1 MVLMSNLMLGRYRLT
16 HFTTTLL
23 ILLLSTT
30 SALAQGDDAQDTSAP
45 PPAQTTTDTERKE
58 RARETTPPL
67 KEATQ
72 QAEEDGEDTTALIPP
87 PEQLEASLQQKVE
100 LPDALPVGE
109 PLKLT
114 LEVTHPQGALIQPPE
129 ITGTQRWS
137 LASSR
142 ILSAGGESL
151 PTHTT
156 IELLLV
162 PTIVGTSQIPPMP
175 LLVLGDGGDRVVLKT
190 DPLEVKVITTLAQD
204 DPLEFR
210 AARPPVPIY
219 TVDYT
224 PLWVGLGAGAT
235 LLLGLVGLLLLRRRL
250 DARPEPAAE
259 PRDIYEV
266 ALEKLEELERS
277 DLLERGQLVFYYTQ
291 MSEAVR
297 EYLGAR
303 YGFPGTEL
311 TSTEIMIRLHAV
323 RWPHGLSEREIED
336 WLRRCDRVKFADMR
350 PEGEASR
357 AALRQAYTILELT
370 RPKQEEQEQEQG
382 AEQQDGSPAAEVA
395 DASLPPRRQRRNAPS
410 LEPPRAA
417 ALSERAGEQE
427 SAPPK
432 EPEEKQEDASPEGED
447 ASEPIASKEEVMT
460 PPAEDVAEIE
470 APARSGGPVFGV
482 LDWDTLSSIVDEADN
497 EEEE

>member
-16 HFTTTLL
+16 YFSTALL
-23 ILLLSTT
+23 FLLSSTT
-30 SALAQGDDAQDTSAP
+30 SALAQSAEPQDPSAP
-45 PPAQTTTDTERKE
+45 PSAQTTIDSKATTTPPVDEVARTDDADED
-58 RARETTPPL
+58 AETTP
-67 KEATQ
+67 
-72 QAEEDGEDTTALIPP
+72 LIPP

-100 LPDALPVGE
+100 LPEALPVGE
-109 PLKLT
+109 PLLIT

-142 ILSAGGESL
+142 ILSSGGESL
-151 PTHTT
+151 PTRTT

-190 DPLEVKVITTLAQD
+190 DPLELKVISTLAQD
-204 DPLEFR
+204 DPLEFH

-224 PLWVGLGAGAT
+224 PLWVGLGSGGA
-235 LLLGLVGLLLLRRRL
+235 LLLGLIGFLLFRRRL
-250 DARPEPAAE
+250 AARPEPEPE

-266 ALEKLEELERS
+266 AIEKLQELERS
-277 DLLERGQLVFYYTQ
+277 DLLENGKLKLYYTH

-323 RWPHGLSEREIED
+323 RWPKGLGERDVEE

-350 PEGEASR
+350 PGNESSKD
-357 AALRQAYTILELT
+357 ALRKAYSILELT
-370 RPKQEEQEQEQG
+370 RPKPEEE
-382 AEQQDGSPAAEVA
+382 EQQDGAKSGEQDAAQAEESS
-395 DASLPPRRQRRNAPS
+395 SLPPRRQRRNAPS
-410 LEPPRAA
+410 LEPSRAV
-417 ALSERAGEQE
+417 ALSERAGDAPLPLPDAKEPALARTSAPEQE
-427 SAPPK
+427 AI
-432 EPEEKQEDASPEGED
+432 EEEKA
-447 ASEPIASKEEVMT
+447 EEAA
-460 PPAEDVAEIE
+460 PAEGTEE
-470 APARSGGPVFGV
+470 KKPSGEPVFGV
-482 LDWDTLSSIVDEADN
+482 LDWESLSSMIDETTR